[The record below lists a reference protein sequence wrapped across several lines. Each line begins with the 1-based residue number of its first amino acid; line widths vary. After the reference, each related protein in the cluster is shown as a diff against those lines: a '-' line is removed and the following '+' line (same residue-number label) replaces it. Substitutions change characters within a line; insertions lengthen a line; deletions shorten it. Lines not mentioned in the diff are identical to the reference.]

1 MKSPIHV
8 LVADDHALVRSG
20 LRLLLSRQPDIR
32 VTAEAGSY
40 DEVLA
45 ALDTEAVVDIVLLD
59 FTMPGG
65 PAPAL
70 IEDILRRRPT
80 TRIVILTMHDDPG
93 YARIGMAAG
102 ANGYVVKSA
111 ADADLLQAIRSV
123 AAGERFWIAS
133 PVGGGTVSGPAAPR
147 AAGTP
152 VEGLSEREREVLL
165 LVAEGH
171 TNQQIADRLHVSVK
185 TIESYR
191 ARMMAK
197 LGLRNRAELTRFALA
212 TGLLIPKR
220 D

>member
-1 MKSPIHV
+1 MSSPVHV
-8 LVADDHALVRSG
+8 LVADDHSLVRSG

-45 ALDTEAVVDIVLLD
+45 ALDTDAVVDIVLLD

-70 IEDILRRRPT
+70 IEDILRRRPDA
-80 TRIVILTMHDDPG
+80 RIVILTMHDDPG
-93 YARIGMAAG
+93 YARIGLAAG
-102 ANGYVVKSA
+102 ASGYVVKSA
-111 ADADLLQAIRSV
+111 ADADLLEAIRTV
-123 AAGERFWIAS
+123 AAGERFSSIPS
-133 PVGGGTVSGPAAPR
+133 GGAAAPGPAAARPG
-147 AAGTP
+147 GTP

-171 TNQQIADRLHVSVK
+171 TNQQIADRLYVSVK

-197 LGLRNRAELTRFALA
+197 LGLRDRAELTRFALG
-212 TGLLIPKR
+212 TGLLKPDR